1 MFNQHGIDGGAFS
14 ATQRP
19 LRSVLVVEDDGLLS
33 LMLQDLV
40 RDAGAANVFPCRD
53 AQSAFAVLNAESL
66 DCAILDV
73 SMHGGTT
80 YDLADALAA
89 RDIPFLFCTGID
101 PRDLNERHRER
112 PVLTKPY
119 SDADFHAV
127 LARALA
133 G

>member
-1 MFNQHGIDGGAFS
+1 MLD
-14 ATQRP
+14 RP
-19 LRSVLVVEDDGLLS
+19 DFGRGDFTARRRPFRSVLLVEDDGLLS

-40 RDAGAANVFPCRD
+40 QEAGALAVFPCRD
-53 AQSAFAVLNAESL
+53 AETAFEIVARESL

-80 YDLADALAA
+80 YELADALAD
-89 RDIPFLFCTGID
+89 RNIPFLFCTGID
-101 PRDLNERHRER
+101 PRDLSERHRDR

-119 SDADFHAV
+119 SDADFRAV
-127 LARALA
+127 LAKTLA